1 MKKILLSAG
10 GALAITV
17 LDRITNGLKERGL
30 AGQFTLTKCK
40 VTELAQKAP
49 GYDIVIRTA
58 MLTGKID
65 KPLINGV
72 GLAAGGQAA
81 GAVLDEIAA
90 LVKAPD

>member
-40 VTELAQKAP
+40 VMELAQKAP
-49 GYDIVIRTA
+49 DYDIVIRTA
-58 MLTGKID
+58 MVTQTID
-65 KPLINGV
+65 KPLINGI

-81 GAVLDEIAA
+81 AAVLDEIAA
-90 LVKAPD
+90 LVKA